1 MTQCAHTIPFRSI
14 WQAPWRV
21 MGLLKI
27 LFWHFP
33 KLLWHAQKYGSLA
46 PQARKITIFI
56 ISRCLRRWFRH
67 LRKLTM
73 TIMTFRKR
81 KLVCA
86 HDAWPPALNWM
97 KWYSSKKKGLTS
109 GFSNMALQVTPNC
122 KFYFILFQSTSTVPF
137 QIVRLSHVT
146 GPVNVV
152 SSFIRFEGGQ
162 GFKCLVTLDKADFN
176 LFQRN

>member
-1 MTQCAHTIPFRSI
+1 MTQCAHTVPFRSI

-27 LFWHFP
+27 SFRHFP
-33 KLLWHAQKYGSLA
+33 KLLWHAQKYGSLE

-56 ISRCLRRWFRH
+56 ISRCLHRWFRH

-73 TIMTFRKR
+73 TTMTFQKR
-81 KLVCA
+81 KVVCA
-86 HDAWPPALNWM
+86 RDAWPLALNWM

-109 GFSNMALQVTPNC
+109 GFSNMALQVTP

-137 QIVRLSHVT
+137 QIVCLSHVT
-146 GPVNVV
+146 GPVDVDEI
-152 SSFIRFEGGQ
+152 SWLS
-162 GFKCLVTLDKADFN
+162 
-176 LFQRN
+176 